1 MTRSLTRRHVNGGN
15 NGRTLQLKAGDAAI
29 LPAGTGHHCLSA
41 SANFLV
47 VGAYPPSGTY
57 DECTK
62 SEEHAQVLKTVLNRP
77 PPEGSRLRR
86 SGATARHRRPEG
98 TFTRRRDGYAF
109 S

>member
-1 MTRSLTRRHVNGGN
+1 MTRSLTRRRVNGGN

-62 SEEHAQVLKTVLNRP
+62 SEEHAQVLKTVPKSAAPGRIP
-77 PPEGSRLRR
+77 STASGSNG
-86 SGATARHRRPEG
+86 STSSA
-98 TFTRRRDGYAF
+98 
-109 S
+109 